1 VIVRHNSGVEYE
13 IVQRDGCL
21 IYVLHMDHRRPTQS
35 AAQQAWPK
43 SDLLFLNLS
52 LQNGMPISEVAGF
65 LARSEDE
72 VREKFEELRRSA

>member
-1 VIVRHNSGVEYE
+1 MIVRHSRVDYE

-35 AAQQAWPK
+35 PVQQAWPK